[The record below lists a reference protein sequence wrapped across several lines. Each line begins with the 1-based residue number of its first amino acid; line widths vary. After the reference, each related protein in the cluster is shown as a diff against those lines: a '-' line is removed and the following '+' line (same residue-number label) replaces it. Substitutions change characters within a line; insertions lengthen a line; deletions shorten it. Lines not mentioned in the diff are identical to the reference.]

1 MFRSFFAGVLVLAVV
16 LGAHAQTGSKNYKR
30 TVRQASHKKGKY
42 YRAGTLK
49 ATGAG
54 KRKLEVSRGD
64 YYLAPGMPLP
74 QTDHRHIDSYM
85 GDVPP
90 RKHYAKKG
98 ASGAPSGNNT
108 LSPARK

>member
-1 MFRSFFAGVLVLAVV
+1 MLRSFLAGTLVLAV
-16 LGAHAQTGSKNYKR
+16 LFGAQAQTGTKNYKHS
-30 TVRQASHKKGKY
+30 VRQTSRKKGKY

-54 KRKLEVSRGD
+54 KRKMEVSRGD
-64 YYLAPGMPLP
+64 YYLAPGMPMP

-90 RKHYAKKG
+90 RKHYPKKG
-98 ASGAPSGNNT
+98 TVLTGNST
-108 LSPARK
+108 LIPARK

>member
-1 MFRSFFAGVLVLAVV
+1 MLRSFLAGALVLAV
-16 LGAHAQTGSKNYKR
+16 LFGAQAQTGTKNYKR
-30 TVRQASHKKGKY
+30 TVRQTGRKKGKY

-54 KRKLEVSRGD
+54 KRQLEVSRGG

-74 QTDHRHIDSYM
+74 QTDHRHVDSYM

-90 RKHYAKKG
+90 RKHYPKKG
-98 ASGAPSGNNT
+98 AVPAGNST